1 MVVGGEYGLG
11 EATQGIAKLDLREQE
26 ILDMEVARRL
36 QEEEVKVRGQFF
48 FFFFFLVF
56 NLFIFINTLLLRD
69 HPCHNHTVILPL
81 VIQLPPFKKIYI
93 YLFFY
98 MHLVTAAS

>member
-36 QEEEVKVRGQFF
+36 QEEEVKVRGHFF
-48 FFFFFLVF
+48 FFFF
-56 NLFIFINTLLLRD
+56 
-69 HPCHNHTVILPL
+69 CC
-81 VIQLPPFKKIYI
+81 
-93 YLFFY
+93 
-98 MHLVTAAS
+98 